1 MRCRL
6 LKRHLKL
13 AAPLMT
19 AQGPISERTVWV
31 VALDDGAGRVG
42 LGEAAPLAGFG
53 SETPEQCREV
63 FSHVL
68 KALTGEFIVNWLE
81 RGRPDAP
88 LGALEKMLGGAP
100 CARSAIEGALLDL
113 AAKKVEQPLATFL
126 TGDTSGAAMPMSVPV
141 NALLGGS
148 LQEVTAG
155 AAELMKAGF
164 TSFKLK
170 VGGPTTSIAA
180 DVERVYAV
188 RETIGVDAKLRV
200 DANCAWK
207 LDQALEFAVEVA
219 DANLEFCEQPLAAA
233 DLEGMSTLRRR
244 TGLKIAV
251 DEAVRTAA
259 DIGRVAA
266 AQAADV
272 VVLKP
277 MFLGGWRPTRQA
289 AELAVSCGLSVVITT
304 ALEGAVG
311 RAHATHMAAALSLNE
326 RAQGLGTGIFITEDL
341 TASPLVVIQGLIPIP
356 QSPGL
361 GIGSLRG

>member
-19 AQGPISERTVWV
+19 AHGPISERTVWV
-31 VALDDGAGRVG
+31 VALDDGEGRVG

-63 FSHVL
+63 FTNAL
-68 KALTGEFIVNWLE
+68 KSLTAEFIVNWLE

-88 LGALEKMLGGAP
+88 LGPMEKLLGGSP

-113 AAKKVEQPLATFL
+113 AAKKIEQPLATFL
-126 TGDTSGAAMPMSVPV
+126 TGDTSGAVIPKAVPV

-148 LQEVTAG
+148 LQEITTG
-155 AAELMKAGF
+155 ATELLKQGF
-164 TSFKLK
+164 TAFKLK
-170 VGGPTTSIAA
+170 VGGPTTSVAA
-180 DVERVYAV
+180 DVERVFAV
-188 RETIGVDAKLRV
+188 RDIIGPEAKLRV
-200 DANCAWK
+200 DANGAWK
-207 LDQALEFAVEVA
+207 LEQALEFAVEIA

-233 DLEGMSTLRRR
+233 DLEGMATLRRR
-244 TGLKIAV
+244 SGLKIAV
-251 DEAVRTAA
+251 DEAVRTSA

-277 MFLGGWRPTRQA
+277 MFLGGWRPTKQA
-289 AELAVSCGLSVVITT
+289 AELAASCGLGVVITT
-304 ALEGAVG
+304 ALDGAVG
-311 RAHATHMAAALSLNE
+311 RAHATHMAAAMDLNE
-326 RAQGLGTGIFITEDL
+326 RAQGLAEDL
-341 TASPLVVIQGLIPIP
+341 TASPLMVIQGLIPIP

>member
-13 AAPLMT
+13 TTPLMT
-19 AQGPISERTVWV
+19 AHGPISQRTVWV
-31 VALDDGAGRVG
+31 VALDDGAGRIG

-53 SETPEQCREV
+53 SETPEQCRDA

-68 KALTGEFIVNWLE
+68 KALTGDFILGWLD

-100 CARSAIEGALLDL
+100 CARSAIEGALTDL
-113 AAKKVEQPLATFL
+113 AAKQLAKPLSAL
-126 TGDTSGAAMPMSVPV
+126 LSGDTAGNSVPV

-148 LQEVTAG
+148 LQEVVAG
-155 AAELMKAGF
+155 ATELIKAGF

-170 VGGPTTSIAA
+170 VGGPTTGVAA

-188 RETIGVDAKLRV
+188 RDAIGPESALRV
-200 DANCAWK
+200 DANCAWT
-207 LDQALEFAVEVA
+207 LEQALEFAIEA
-219 DANLEFCEQPLAAA
+219 GDANLEFCEQPLPAA
-233 DLEGMSTLRRR
+233 DLEGMATLRRR

-304 ALEGAVG
+304 ALEGSVG
-311 RAHATHMAAALSLNE
+311 RAHATHFAAALGLTD
-326 RAQGLGTGIFITEDL
+326 RAQGLGTGVFIAEDL
-341 TASPLVVIQGLIPIP
+341 TTSALPVMKGAIAIPTTA
-356 QSPGL
+356 GL
-361 GIGSLRG
+361 GIGALRG

>member
-1 MRCRL
+1 
-6 LKRHLKL
+6 
-13 AAPLMT
+13 MT
-19 AQGPISERTVWV
+19 AHGPISERTVWV
-31 VALDDGAGRVG
+31 VALDDGEGRVG

-63 FSHVL
+63 FTNAL
-68 KALTGEFIVNWLE
+68 KSLTAEFIVNWLE

-88 LGALEKMLGGAP
+88 LGPLEKLLGGSP

-126 TGDTSGAAMPMSVPV
+126 TGDSSGAVIPMSVPV

-148 LQEVTAG
+148 LQEITTGAG
-155 AAELMKAGF
+155 ELVKQGF
-164 TSFKLK
+164 TAFKLK
-170 VGGPTTSIAA
+170 VGGPTTSVAA

-188 RETIGVDAKLRV
+188 RDTIGPEAKLRV
-200 DANCAWK
+200 DANGAWK

-233 DLEGMSTLRRR
+233 DLEGMATLRRR
-244 TGLKIAV
+244 SGLKIAV

-259 DIGRVAA
+259 DIGRVAS

-277 MFLGGWRPTRQA
+277 MFLGGWRPTKQA
-289 AELAVSCGLSVVITT
+289 AELAASCGLGVVITT

-311 RAHATHMAAALSLNE
+311 RAHATHMAAAIGLNE
-326 RAQGLGTGIFITEDL
+326 RAHGLGTGMLIADDL
-341 TASPLVVIQGLIPIP
+341 TAQPLVVLQGLIPIP

-361 GIGSLRG
+361 GIGSLRS